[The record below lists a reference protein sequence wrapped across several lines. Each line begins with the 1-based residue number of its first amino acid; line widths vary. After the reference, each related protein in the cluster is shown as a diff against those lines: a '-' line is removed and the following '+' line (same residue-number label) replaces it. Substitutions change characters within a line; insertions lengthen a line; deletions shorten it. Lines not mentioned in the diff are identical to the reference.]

1 MKLSEVIDPRLV
13 NKIDNSSVL
22 GVDIGSRGAKAV
34 LLHGGELFVAQ
45 VPTGV
50 NMQETAD
57 ELFDELL
64 DVAGIT
70 RDQIRFIVG
79 TGYGRIALEFVQ
91 IPREIVTEISCHA
104 MGAHFLNADT
114 RSIIDIGGQDSK
126 AIQVDPKTGKVT
138 KFIMNDKCAAGTG
151 RFLEKAASLLEY
163 TIAEIGPAALQA
175 ESTPLISSQCVVFA
189 ESEIISHR
197 ARGETRE
204 AIASGLH
211 YASARRVK
219 NLVSKIPLEGDL
231 VFTGGVS
238 NNVGMKKALEDL
250 IGLPIKA
257 FKLDP
262 VYAGALGAAVY
273 AQTFYAEKRI
283 VLSENG
289 EAITAD
295 IRDLIERTTDAENA
309 FIERKD
315 VKKVGYL
322 CTYTPIE
329 LLAASGAAHT
339 RLLKCGEPEVV
350 SRGELITKSVFCDFT
365 KSVLGHFAEKDPLHA
380 SLDQVVTFWTCDSMK
395 ATSEAIDNFFQ
406 PSVGYV
412 VPRNGTREA
421 GRKFF
426 RQEILNFRK
435 DLAKLTGKQVTDD
448 ELSEQIHQY
457 NKIRRLIRDIS
468 GLRKRDN
475 PPLDGRDFLEITKAF
490 YYLQPEEQLV
500 LLEDVYLRL
509 ASTPQTG
516 VAPLRLMMS
525 GGVVAEG
532 DRRILDLIEDNIG
545 ARIVVED
552 HCSGLR
558 PFYHETDEKIDP
570 WQALANAYLDQAPC
584 ARQTPLDTLLD
595 FSVQL
600 AEEYRVQG
608 VIYTYL
614 KFCPCLGMTKKR
626 FINRFEDLDIPVL
639 ELATDYS
646 SGDIGQITTRLEAF
660 IEVLNEIKEIL
671 DVANYRD

>member
-1 MKLSEVIDPRLV
+1 MKLSEVIDSRLV
-13 NKIDNSSVL
+13 SKISKNSVL

-34 LLHGGELFVAQ
+34 LLHGDELFVAQ

-50 NMQETAD
+50 NMQVTAD
-57 ELFDELL
+57 ELLDELVE
-64 DVAGIT
+64 VAGIT
-70 RDQIRFIVG
+70 REQIRFIVG

-104 MGAHFLNADT
+104 MGAHYLNKDT
-114 RSIIDIGGQDSK
+114 RTIIDIGGQDSK

-163 TIAEIGPAALQA
+163 TIAELGPASLRA
-175 ESTPLISSQCVVFA
+175 ESQPQISSQCVVFA

-204 AIASGLH
+204 AIAAGLH

-238 NNVGMKKALEDL
+238 NNIGMKKALEDL

-273 AQTFYAEKRI
+273 AQRFYAEQRT
-283 VLSENG
+283 VSDENV
-289 EAITAD
+289 ATLKAD
-295 IRDLIERTTDAENA
+295 IHDIIERTKEAENA
-309 FIERKD
+309 FIESSD

-329 LLAASGAAHT
+329 LIAASGAAHT

-365 KSVLGHFAEKDPLHA
+365 KSLLGHFAEKDPLYTG
-380 SLDQVVTFWTCDSMK
+380 LDQVVTFYTCDSMK
-395 ATSEAIDNFFQ
+395 ATAEAIDNFFQ
-406 PSVGYV
+406 PSIGYV
-412 VPRNGTREA
+412 VPRDGGREA

-435 DLAKLTGKQVTDD
+435 DLAKLTGKLVGDD
-448 ELSEQIHQY
+448 ELSEQIQSY
-457 NKIRRLIRDIS
+457 NQIRSLIREIS
-468 GLRKRDN
+468 ALRKRDN
-475 PPLDGRDFLEITKAF
+475 PPLTGRDFLEITKAF
-490 YYLQPEEQLV
+490 YYLQPEEQLI

-509 ASTPQTG
+509 ASTPKTG
-516 VAPLRLMMS
+516 SAPLRLMMS
-525 GGVVAEG
+525 GGIVAEG
-532 DRRILDLIEDNIG
+532 DRRILDLIEDKIG

-558 PFYHETDEKIDP
+558 PFYHDTDEKIDP

-584 ARQTPLDTLLD
+584 ARQTPLDKLLD
-595 FSVQL
+595 FSVEL
-600 AEEYRVQG
+600 ATEYRVHG

-614 KFCPCLGMTKKR
+614 KFCPCFGMTKNR
-626 FINRFEDLDIPVL
+626 FIRRFQDLDIPVL

-646 SGDIGQITTRLEAF
+646 QGDIGQITTRLEAF
-660 IEVLNEIKEIL
+660 IEVLNEKKEIL
-671 DVANYRD
+671 NVADYRN

>member
-1 MKLSEVIDPRLV
+1 MKLSEVIDSRLV
-13 NKIDNSSVL
+13 SKISKNSVL

-34 LLHGGELFVAQ
+34 LLHGDELFVAQ

-50 NMQETAD
+50 NMQVTAD
-57 ELFDELL
+57 ELLDELVE
-64 DVAGIT
+64 VAGIT
-70 RDQIRFIVG
+70 REQIRFIVG

-104 MGAHFLNADT
+104 MGAHYLNKDT
-114 RSIIDIGGQDSK
+114 RTIIDIGGQDSK

-163 TIAEIGPAALQA
+163 TIAELGPASLRA
-175 ESTPLISSQCVVFA
+175 ESQPQISSQCVVFA

-204 AIASGLH
+204 AIAAGLH

-238 NNVGMKKALEDL
+238 NNIGMKKALEDL

-273 AQTFYAEKRI
+273 AQRFYAEQRT
-283 VLSENG
+283 VSDENV
-289 EAITAD
+289 ATLKAD
-295 IRDLIERTTDAENA
+295 IHDIIERTKEAENA
-309 FIERKD
+309 FIERSD

-329 LLAASGAAHT
+329 LIAASGAAHT

-365 KSVLGHFAEKDPLHA
+365 KSLLGHFAEKDPLYTG
-380 SLDQVVTFWTCDSMK
+380 LDQVVTFYT
-395 ATSEAIDNFFQ
+395 
-406 PSVGYV
+406 
-412 VPRNGTREA
+412 
-421 GRKFF
+421 
-426 RQEILNFRK
+426 
-435 DLAKLTGKQVTDD
+435 
-448 ELSEQIHQY
+448 EQIQLF
-457 NKIRRLIRDIS
+457 NRIRSLIREIS
-468 GLRKRDN
+468 ALRKRDN
-475 PPLDGRDFLEITKAF
+475 PPLTGRDFLEITKAF
-490 YYLQPEEQLV
+490 YYLQPEEQLI

-509 ASTPQTG
+509 ASTPKTG
-516 VAPLRLMMS
+516 SAPLRLMMS
-525 GGVVAEG
+525 GGIVAEG
-532 DRRILDLIEDNIG
+532 DRRILDLIEDKIG

-558 PFYHETDEKIDP
+558 PFYHDTDEKIDP

-584 ARQTPLDTLLD
+584 ARQTPLDKLLD
-595 FSVQL
+595 FSVEL
-600 AEEYRVQG
+600 ATEYRVHG

-614 KFCPCLGMTKKR
+614 KFCPCFGMTKNR
-626 FINRFEDLDIPVL
+626 FIRRFQDLDIPVL

-646 SGDIGQITTRLEAF
+646 QGDIGQITTRLEAF
-660 IEVLNEIKEIL
+660 IEVLNEKKEIL
-671 DVANYRD
+671 NVADYRN